1 MHDGSEDEDGDGDK
15 GAKEEGASGGRT
27 VRMKRRGA

>member
-1 MHDGSEDEDGDGDK
+1 MHDGSEDEDGDGDE

-27 VRMKRRGA
+27 VKMKGRWA